1 MPQLTVQQ
9 FTIKK
14 DDAGNPKKDNYG
26 NTQMMIKFAESP
38 ETVYKA
44 VKDPSTVTEGKVMY
58 GTIVEGQYGFK
69 FKADPF
75 NQPGAPNQTAGTT
88 QFQAPLP
95 VADNET
101 KELLLAIYKAIT
113 GEDYDGVAKDPTP
126 TPEPATEPVEVSDD
140 ELNQELG
147 F

>member
-1 MPQLTVQQ
+1 MPVLTVQQ
-9 FTIKK
+9 FQVKK

-44 VKDPSTVTEGKVMY
+44 VKDPATVTEGKVMY

-75 NQPGAPNQTAGTT
+75 NQPGTPNQTAGTT